1 MPNGLL
7 DKARRE
13 MSKGEKEKKR
23 KKALVGC
30 EDSVCIRLR
39 LSVRVVLWLK
49 AAFRYFL
56 AGVRMPVE
64 FQAVLYVVR
73 GGE

>member
-1 MPNGLL
+1 
-7 DKARRE
+7 
-13 MSKGEKEKKR
+13 
-23 KKALVGC
+23 
-30 EDSVCIRLR
+30 
-39 LSVRVVLWLK
+39 VRVVLWLK
-49 AAFRYFL
+49 ADFRYFL